1 MTDEELKSISIL
13 ELHDEWINNIE
24 VEKGANL
31 RGANLEGAN
40 HRDANYVKI
49 IGSRHEVQHC
59 GGIVLFDVY
68 LLDEDILKLTGDLEE
83 EKNGNA

>member
-1 MTDEELKSISIL
+1 MSSTP
-13 ELHDEWINNIE
+13 
-24 VEKGANL
+24 
-31 RGANLEGAN
+31 
-40 HRDANYVKI
+40 
-49 IGSRHEVQHC
+49 